1 MAKTNMINRDIKRR
15 ALASKYRARRD
26 ELRAK
31 VRNLKV
37 SDEQRHEAM
46 VALQKLPRD
55 SSRSRERNRCGLTG
69 RSRGFYR
76 KFGLSRMKLRELI
89 MKGVV
94 PGVVKASW

>member
-1 MAKTNMINRDIKRR
+1 MAKTNMINRDARRR
-15 ALASKYRARRD
+15 ALASKYRVRRD

-31 VRNLKV
+31 VRNLKTP
-37 SDEQRHEAM
+37 DEERHEAM

-55 SSRSRERNRCGLTG
+55 SSRTRTRNRCGLTG
-69 RSRGFYR
+69 RPRGFYR
-76 KFGLSRMKLRELI
+76 KFGLSRNKLRELM

>member
-15 ALASKYRARRD
+15 ALATKYRARRD

-69 RSRGFYR
+69 RSRGYYR

>member
-15 ALASKYRARRD
+15 ALATKYRARRD

>member
-37 SDEQRHEAM
+37 SDEQRHEAKGANRR
-46 VALQKLPRD
+46 VGPPSFRAEIAQRV
-55 SSRSRERNRCGLTG
+55 ERHQQRT
-69 RSRGFYR
+69 RG
-76 KFGLSRMKLRELI
+76 
-89 MKGVV
+89 
-94 PGVVKASW
+94 

>member
-15 ALASKYRARRD
+15 ALATKYRVRRD

-31 VRNLKV
+31 VRSLKT
-37 SDEQRHEAM
+37 SDEGRHEAM

-94 PGVVKASW
+94 PGVLKASW

>member
-15 ALASKYRARRD
+15 ALATKYRARRD

-31 VRNLKV
+31 VRNLKT

-55 SSRSRERNRCGLTG
+55 SSRTRERNRCGLTG